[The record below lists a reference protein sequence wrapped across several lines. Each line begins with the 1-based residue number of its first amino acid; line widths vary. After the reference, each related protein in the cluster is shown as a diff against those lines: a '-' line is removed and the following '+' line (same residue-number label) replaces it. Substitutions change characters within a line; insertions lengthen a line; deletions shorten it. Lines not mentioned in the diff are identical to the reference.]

1 MPRRIPA
8 LCSAGLAAIAV
19 LGIALPAGAQT
30 PTAQTLTVIEQE
42 NAGTFNIVDNPPK
55 SRRHGERTRFS
66 VGDAIVINNPV
77 VNEQRQRIGRARGVC
92 FITKPG
98 TFARAEADCLA
109 VFALRNGNLYGTIPL
124 IFRADTSTG
133 TIYAGT
139 GAYQGLHGTWAS
151 ASTSETTST
160 DTFTLTP

>member
-1 MPRRIPA
+1 MSRRIPV
-8 LCSAGLAAIAV
+8 LCGAGLAAIAALAV
-19 LGIALPAGAQT
+19 ALPAGAQT

-42 NAGTFNIVDNPPK
+42 NAGTFNVVDNPPK

-77 VNEQRQRIGRARGVC
+77 VDAQRQRIGRARGVC
-92 FITKPG
+92 FITKAG

-124 IFRADTSTG
+124 IFHEESATG

-151 ASTSETTST
+151 TSTNEDTST

>member
-8 LCSAGLAAIAV
+8 LCGAGLAAIA
-19 LGIALPAGAQT
+19 ALAFAVPVGAQA
-30 PTAQTLTVIEQE
+30 PTAQTLTVVEQE
-42 NAGTFNIVDNPPK
+42 SAGTFNIVDNPPK

-124 IFRADTSTG
+124 VFHEDNATG
-133 TIYAGT
+133 TIFAGT

-151 ASTSETTST
+151 VSGEDSST